1 MDKTISVSRL
11 IGIVSVMA
19 GVLTALADEAA
30 LLPPSMS
37 KWIIIGALIA
47 NSITERLQGGKSS
60 LKLGIAANEVT
71 VPEIKQEVKEGKLS

>member
-1 MDKTISVSRL
+1 
-11 IGIVSVMA
+11 
-19 GVLTALADEAA
+19 